1 MKFFGKRTIFE
12 RMVFRTL
19 QFSGALLFFWSVLS
33 VCFAEMA
40 VPLAESSENAPK
52 EDTRP
57 LAAIIV
63 SDDHYHADTLFP
75 ELAEWLE
82 SNYPI
87 RTVVIH
93 GHGGADFTNMQEL
106 RQADVVLLYIRRI
119 ALKNEDMKE
128 FQDFLKQGKPLMA
141 FRTASHAF
149 SLSFDGKKKPTEG
162 FCEWR
167 EFDAQVLGGNYH
179 NHGPNDRGTRVS
191 TLEIAKTHPI
201 FDGVDTQPWHSAG
214 SLYFTLPIAENAQL
228 FQVGTVMGRTE
239 PLTWLRKNEWGGE
252 VFYTALGHWED
263 FEEERFRKMTA
274 NVILYLCRDKQER
287 E

>member
-1 MKFFGKRTIFE
+1 MDFFEKSAIFARFE
-12 RMVFRTL
+12 RIMCRTL
-19 QFSGALLFFWSVLS
+19 RFSAFLLFFLLTFSICLAGSAAVQTETAAKP
-33 VCFAEMA
+33 AE
-40 VPLAESSENAPK
+40 K
-52 EDTRP
+52 P

-63 SDDHYHADTLFP
+63 SDDHYRADTLFP

-82 SNYPI
+82 ANYPI

-93 GHGGADFTNMQEL
+93 GHGGADFANMQEL
-106 RQADVVLLYIRRI
+106 RQADIVLLYIRRI

-128 FQDFLKQGKPLMA
+128 FQDFLKLGKPLMA

-149 SLSFDGKKKPTEG
+149 SLSFDGKKIPAVG
-162 FCEWR
+162 HCEWR

-191 TLEIAKTHPI
+191 TLESAKTHPI
-201 FDGVDTQPWHSAG
+201 FNGVDTKPWHSAG
-214 SLYFTLPIAENAQL
+214 SLYFTLPIAEDAQL

-263 FEEERFRKMTA
+263 FPDDRFRKMTA
-274 NVILYLCRDKQER
+274 NAILYLCREK
-287 E
+287 